1 LREGCFNQAARFLL
15 TLYGLK
21 YYSVKFCR
29 NLYCPESPGKEEAI
43 KIKFKFLFFCFIFI
57 FVLIGIVECRS
68 FAQKK
73 VLTTAEEKKVVISV
87 EELGKKFDVPEEEM
101 VIPNGEKRL
110 HQTWEKKDVQRAIN
124 ELQYCFNS
132 PDATYLLTEI
142 SEPWI
147 TLALMEALKPLHVK
161 YLYPRSN
168 GTELEMYELKKG
180 KQTPN
185 YDVVFEVIEVDD
197 KVFINLNSDTPDA
210 LTIGHHTFNL
220 DNLSKVVIPEIPSGK
235 HVFVHGKGMYSV
247 MVCIAKNYIK
257 GSKSLSIASH
267 ESDYIC
273 AVSSAKGMEVGDVTP
288 RILKN
293 NL

>member
-1 LREGCFNQAARFLL
+1 LREGCIKKAARFLL
-15 TLYGLK
+15 TLYGPK
-21 YYSVKFCR
+21 YYAVKFFR
-29 NLYCPESPGKEEAI
+29 NLYCPESPGKEEAM
-43 KIKFKFLFFCFIFI
+43 KIRFKSLFFCFIFT

-68 FAQKK
+68 FPQKK
-73 VLTTAEEKKVVISV
+73 GLTTAEEKKVVISV
-87 EELGKKFDVPEEEM
+87 EEFGKKFGVPEEEI

-110 HQTWEKKDVQRAIN
+110 HQKWQNKDIQRAIS
-124 ELQYCFNS
+124 ELQSCFNS
-132 PDATYLLTEI
+132 PETTYLLTEI

-147 TLALMEALKPLHVK
+147 TLALMEALKPLHIK

-180 KQTPN
+180 KQSPN
-185 YDVVFEVIEVDD
+185 YDVVFEVVEADD
-197 KVFINLNSDTPDA
+197 KIFINLNSDSPDA

-235 HVFVHGKGMYSV
+235 HVFIHGKGMYSV

-257 GSKSLSIASH
+257 GARSLSMASH
-267 ESDYIC
+267 DSDYIC
-273 AVSSAKGMEVGDVTP
+273 AVSFTDDLEVGDVTP
-288 RILKN
+288 RTLKN